1 MFYFFFF
8 LFPFLFSLTAVGSGG
23 VRARPKP
30 AEFPLLRKVPLT
42 SAVSEILKRISE
54 NSWAG
59 VRYVYRSL
67 RGYVKVWK
75 RPWSTECEIVI
86 GVKEKRLD

>member
-1 MFYFFFF
+1 MFFFFFFF
-8 LFPFLFSLTAVGSGG
+8 LFPFSLAAVGSGG

-30 AEFPLLRKVPLT
+30 AEFPILRKVPLT

-67 RGYVKVWK
+67 RGYVKSME
-75 RPWSTECEIVI
+75 RPWSMECEIVI